1 MMMVM
6 EMPPMPYIEQ
16 AKEPEVTFRLVKS
29 ERNIVNNNSKSNKNM
44 KVNMPVLPY
53 AANALEPVISEQTIN
68 FHYGKHLQNYVNT
81 INQLVEG
88 TDLEGKSLVDIV
100 KAAPEGPVYNNAGQS
115 LNHTLYFL
123 QFQAPVKGNAPKGK
137 IAAAINAAFGSFD
150 EFKKQFNQAATSLFG
165 SGWAWLSQDKDGKLV
180 ITKEANGGNPVRSG
194 LNPLMGIDVWEH
206 AYYLDYQNRR
216 ADHVAAVWDIINWE
230 VVESRLK

>member
-1 MMMVM
+1 M
-6 EMPPMPYIEQ
+6 EMPPMPYVEQ
-16 AKEPEVTFRLVKS
+16 ALEPEVSFRLVRS
-29 ERNIVNNNSKSNKNM
+29 ERNQVINNKNDKKM
-44 KVNMPVLPY
+44 KIQMPVLPY

-81 INQLVEG
+81 INGLVEG
-88 TDLEGKSLVDIV
+88 TEFEGKNLEELVKTV
-100 KAAPEGPVYNNAGQS
+100 PEGPMYNNAGQS

-123 QFQAPVKGNAPKGK
+123 QFMAPVKDNAPKGK
-137 IAAAINAAFGSFD
+137 IADAINAAFGSFE
-150 EFKKQFNQAATSLFG
+150 EFKKQFGQTATSLFG

-180 ITKEANGGNPVRSG
+180 ITKEANGGNPLRSG

-216 ADHVAAVWDIINWE
+216 ADHISAVWEIINWE
-230 VVESRLK
+230 VVEGRLK

>member
-1 MMMVM
+1 MMVM